1 MAFVKNK
8 FVRSYS
14 INSSSS
20 SIQTAKII
28 VNKKDIEKIPNFSSI
43 SGSDPILDNN
53 LDWNPSIGDTL
64 DQIIDLTI
72 TISSN
77 NRFIRNDNDCKV
89 LLVDHGLDPVSF
101 AKNRST
107 GTYRSIIF

>member
-53 LDWNPSIGDTL
+53 LLLICKFYCVCC
-64 DQIIDLTI
+64 
-72 TISSN
+72 
-77 NRFIRNDNDCKV
+77 FIC
-89 LLVDHGLDPVSF
+89 LVG
-101 AKNRST
+101 
-107 GTYRSIIF
+107 